1 MDTQV
6 QAQKLNFLEEF
17 MRVNDA
23 EIISKLSDVLRRERA
38 KRSRARLQPM
48 TSAELD
54 EKLGRSEEAL
64 AEGRTMTQAEVEAYF
79 QNRRST
85 DGAR

>member
-6 QAQKLNFLEEF
+6 QAQKLSFLEEF

-38 KRSRARLQPM
+38 KRNRAGLQPM
-48 TSAELD
+48 TPEELD
-54 EKLGRSEEAL
+54 EKLRRSEEAL
-64 AEGRTMTQAEVEAYF
+64 AEGRTLTQAEVEAYF

-85 DGAR
+85 NGTR